1 MVVCKFGSELSHR
14 YLPQIYRVRTSC
26 QLAHTSLSSDQ
37 RGVCA
42 RHTPQGHG
50 SIPPPPYDSRERCL
64 QLPAPLHERTLR
76 HCLLGSTRGQLQQ
89 SQTVRATL
97 CRLLVKM
104 QATDVLSLLVTK
116 APETLSKTMNLMSF
130 FSEHKVSN
138 SVAAVAAVGDLRALR
153 SALRG
158 DADYTWETSHQS
170 GFLLAAAAAVGGY
183 GEIVR
188 ATDSR
193 CDERLRIEVQ
203 LTEMIERRQYYK
215 RPTAPTDNFAAGAAD
230 LFPLKQNETSVSMVL
245 VE

>member
-1 MVVCKFGSELSHR
+1 MTVEKDAYNFLPRFMKGLCDTVCSD
-14 YLPQIYRVRTSC
+14 LPEDDCKNRKQYA
-26 QLAHTSLSSDQ
+26 Q
-37 RGVCA
+37 
-42 RHTPQGHG
+42 
-50 SIPPPPYDSRERCL
+50 
-64 QLPAPLHERTLR
+64 
-76 HCLLGSTRGQLQQ
+76 
-89 SQTVRATL
+89 TL

-104 QATDVLSLLVTK
+104 QATDVQSLLVTK
-116 APETLSKTMNLMSF
+116 APETPSKTMNLMSF

-170 GFLLAAAAAVGGY
+170 GFLLAAAAAAVGGY

-215 RPTAPTDNFAAGAAD
+215 RPTAPTDNFAAGAAN
-230 LFPLKQNETSVSMVL
+230 LFPLKQNETSASMVL